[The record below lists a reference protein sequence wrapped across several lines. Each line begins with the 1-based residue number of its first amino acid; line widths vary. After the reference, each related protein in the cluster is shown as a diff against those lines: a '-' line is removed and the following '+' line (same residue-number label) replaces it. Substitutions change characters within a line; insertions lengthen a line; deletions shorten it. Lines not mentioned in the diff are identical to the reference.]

1 MQKRTAVGFL
11 VIKIPAYKNTKT
23 IERTQKKSEKKT
35 YTERKQKKSKN
46 LKARLL

>member
-23 IERTQKKSEKKT
+23 IERTQKKVKKT
-35 YTERKQKKSKN
+35 YTERKQIKSKN